1 MNNATDTTKDTA
13 APTAATKEPATATTE
28 PPFGSPAQSTAL
40 AKIGGANADR
50 SDRMA
55 LEPANFGELSKLA
68 MYVIKS
74 GLFKVTSMEDA
85 FVRIMTGRALGLP
98 MFASLK
104 GIYSVGGAVGL
115 ESKLKVALC
124 RQRPDCEYFRCTERS
139 MTRATYVAK
148 RKGDPE
154 MSLTF
159 TIEEAKAAGLLDYAT
174 PEKKAAAAWT
184 RFPADML
191 MARASG
197 KLADIVFPEA
207 SLGLPSKEE
216 LEDERAILTTGETVP
231 EAPGAPPA
239 VLVQQRDFDA
249 EVVVLQNKIMATT
262 GPEDR
267 KALRPE
273 IAKFLAEADPENA
286 ATIKN
291 LYNMACA
298 GRGGASSTEGVR

>member
-1 MNNATDTTKDTA
+1 MNNASDTSKDKVATTTTEA
-13 APTAATKEPATATTE
+13 ASTE
-28 PPFGSPAQSTAL
+28 PPFGSASQGAQSTAL
-40 AKIGGANADR
+40 AKLPSHIER

-68 MYVIKS
+68 MYVVKS

-85 FVRIMTGRALGLP
+85 FVRVMTGRALGLP

-124 RQRPDCEYFRCTERS
+124 RQRSDCEYFRCTERS
-139 MTRATYVAK
+139 MTKATYVAK

-154 MSLTF
+154 MALTF

-197 KLADIVFPEA
+197 KLADIVWPEA
-207 SLGLPSKEE
+207 SLGLPTKEE
-216 LEDERAILTTGETVP
+216 LEDERAITTTGDTVQET
-231 EAPGAPPA
+231 APVVHPSTP
-239 VLVQQRDFDA
+239 VRDFDA
-249 EVVVLQNKIMATT
+249 EALALKDKITAAQ
-262 GPEDR
+262 GPDGR

-273 IAKFLAEADPENA
+273 IARFLQEADPENA
-286 ATIKN
+286 DAVKRY
-291 LYNMACA
+291 YNMACGVKPGA
-298 GRGGASSTEGVR
+298 TSGTEGGAA

>member
-1 MNNATDTTKDTA
+1 MNNTTDTTKDQA
-13 APTAATKEPATATTE
+13 LPAGTVLQAE
-28 PPFGSPAQSTAL
+28 PPFGNAAQSTAL
-40 AKIGGANADR
+40 AKIGNAGDR

-68 MYVIKS
+68 MYVVKS

-85 FVRIMTGRALGLP
+85 FVRVMTGRALGLP

-124 RQRPDCEYFRCTERS
+124 RQRPDCEHFRCLERS
-139 MTRATYVAK
+139 ATSATWEAK
-148 RKGDPE
+148 RKGDPAFK
-154 MSLTF
+154 LTF

-216 LEDERAILTTGETVP
+216 LEDERAILTTGESVPDVEPTV
-231 EAPGAPPA
+231 APPN
-239 VLVQQRDFDA
+239 VIINQRDFDA
-249 EVVVLQNKIMATT
+249 EAQALKDKIAAAQ
-262 GPEDR
+262 GADGR

-273 IAKFLAEADPENA
+273 IAQFLREADPENA
-286 ATIKN
+286 ASIKAF
-291 LYNMACA
+291 YNIACGVKRETA
-298 GRGGASSTEGVR
+298 QEGGQ